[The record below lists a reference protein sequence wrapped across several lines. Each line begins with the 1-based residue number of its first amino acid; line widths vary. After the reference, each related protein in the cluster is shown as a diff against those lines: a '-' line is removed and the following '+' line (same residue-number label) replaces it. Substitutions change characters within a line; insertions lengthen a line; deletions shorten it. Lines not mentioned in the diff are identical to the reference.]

1 MAVGVGVGGK
11 AGAQCEAVGSGAVLG
26 HPLLQDMLG
35 MHSPALGSLPQ
46 TLPKPEPETINFP
59 D

>member
-1 MAVGVGVGGK
+1 MGGK

-35 MHSPALGSLPQ
+35 MHSPTLGSLPQ